1 MRRWIRRHSDT
12 IAILVMTLL
21 LLSGVYQL
29 GEDQNDRRGEVD
41 VAACER
47 GNVIREYLAFDNG
60 ESVLFLRASLQ
71 GPQEYLSIRE
81 QRAREQSLER
91 RIEVQKLL
99 VPYPCDTLK

>member
-1 MRRWIRRHSDT
+1 M
-12 IAILVMTLL
+12 
-21 LLSGVYQL
+21 
-29 GEDQNDRRGEVD
+29 D

-60 ESVLFLRASLQ
+60 ESVLVLRASLQ
-71 GPQEYLSIRE
+71 GPQEDLSIRE